1 LTFEILIAGGIFSS
15 SLAIATDAAE
25 RLIRS
30 GTDVW
35 WRASGGV
42 ARELK
47 KLEAAKKAKEE
58 EWASKSRQ
66 YN

>member
-1 LTFEILIAGGIFSS
+1 MNS
-15 SLAIATDAAE
+15 
-25 RLIRS
+25 R
-30 GTDVW
+30 

-42 ARELK
+42 AREIR

-58 EWASKSRQ
+58 EEASKSRQ